1 MEPDSKRIV
10 AEWNREI
17 AAEDHRLAAARQA
30 LPCLPAIY
38 GFRAASSPPSL
49 SKGSISPRAGSLDR
63 VRRQVGYGGC
73 RKRAPATFR
82 CAILSFR

>member
-1 MEPDSKRIV
+1 MEHDSKRIV

-30 LPCLPAIY
+30 LPCLRAIY
-38 GFRAASSPPSL
+38 GFRAASSPRSL
-49 SKGSISPRAGSLDR
+49 SKDSISLGPGRWIAFDDRWAMGGVGSGRLPRS
-63 VRRQVGYGGC
+63 
-73 RKRAPATFR
+73 